1 MVLIEIHTESVDST
15 INAQIDNF
23 VLHSPAPE
31 IHSSELTMPRKTRC
45 ILAQLRSGYSNYLNY
60 YQNRI
65 DHNKTAI
72 CPDCNIE
79 VHNTEHLF
87 SCTAKPTNLTARS
100 LWETPKEA
108 AAFLGLDTTE
118 PEDG

>member
-1 MVLIEIHTESVDST
+1 
-15 INAQIDNF
+15 
-23 VLHSPAPE
+23 
-31 IHSSELTMPRKTRC
+31 MPRKTRC